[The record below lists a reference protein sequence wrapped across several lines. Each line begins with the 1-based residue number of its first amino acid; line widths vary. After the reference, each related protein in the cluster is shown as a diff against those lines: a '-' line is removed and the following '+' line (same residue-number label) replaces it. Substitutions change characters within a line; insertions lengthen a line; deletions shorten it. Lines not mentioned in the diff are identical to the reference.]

1 MEEDVLNALQTRTAY
16 LPGSFDRDGKIIFIV
31 SLINELQSW
40 QRKCLELS
48 ITYLKRSLSDV
59 ILQKGV
65 TIIVD
70 AQKTTTRIN
79 RHHARF
85 IYNLFEGLT
94 VNLYLV
100 KSEGFWEK
108 HVETCTKSQTKGEPI
123 VLSRSRLMKY
133 FDLTSLP
140 EELGGQ
146 LQYNYDL
153 WLQQRKS
160 IDEFVKIY
168 DNCLAAM
175 ESLQKLLQ
183 CNKSIRA
190 TEADA
195 ELKKNSQMHATVQC
209 SIETVIEMGNRIL
222 TRFNEVY
229 SLTPLVNNSKNHF
242 NATAVK
248 TNATT
253 TAINDHDVHTPV
265 ATANGWIKRTLP
277 PDLNCERARIE
288 MRLNEIEKRQTD
300 LRTAWLE
307 LIQTV
312 REARELANLEEGVA
326 FVTNWIL
333 NTAEQM
339 LNRQTAI
346 GCDVKACENLRSAH
360 DKFELECR
368 ETYGFYAEL
377 LYKIES
383 YIGSKDSPAYRDLL
397 SQKEFM
403 QFVCRSF
410 ATRLERRR
418 NILITSLRFYRLV
431 TEYFD
436 KTTEVFESLVMGGSG
451 GKMEDFT
458 KASGTLQKLK
468 SSQLSLASIERELIK
483 EGEKLSDI
491 LSMPVKDALG
501 RDLHIDYS
509 DDICSVREILDTTLA
524 RRKIFSDSVELQ
536 KLTLEQV
543 THIYTYEQ
551 DACMAI
557 KWLDDLYNVMIKCH
571 SHVGCNIHEIQ
582 VQKDELQT
590 FQETGKSIFN
600 YGCQLL
606 EASQTLRSTCKLEVT
621 EALRMQ
627 QQLERTWHS
636 LQAISQEHMTR
647 LRVSAVFHRSVED
660 YCQQLIELRKCLRS
674 MLQQQQA
681 QLRQQQRSSSS
692 GISSE
697 SEFQTQSPPS
707 SAASTNVD
715 QARAISRSMQQQQQ
729 QRQHLQQTQQHSS
742 LVDAGDHNAEAA
754 VASEKSLNE
763 QRELLRKYLMEREKL
778 LVEVGRM
785 VRLGRLLKTRLKE
798 PFVLDAATGKSIVV
812 EDIPSEITTPSPTVD
827 STISGS
833 SNTSTM
839 DSVNQIQDP
848 SKIVVNPIDN
858 NGLACN
864 AINNKLNDIAE
875 VAESLDAVIRDVQ
888 ENVQTVEVESNP
900 SPSDKK
906 LGTLRS
912 TSSEDW
918 HSRSTEDDSFATAS
932 EGNFTL
938 HSSSSFQTASG
949 RTSSFISC
957 DKNSFDAS
965 EADDSTYAFEMPE
978 LTSPLNMSFEGSEQS
993 YLSAQHL
1000 NNEQDKER
1008 TPTKLSES
1016 GSQNTHNQEDDQS
1029 SIADVEELHSESVTP
1044 TPEQHYDGYLVD
1056 SIPVESE
1063 TELEVAGIV
1072 NAPSLDI
1079 ITEHTLMP
1087 MSKTPEILDPYLDT
1101 KSSANAVEDILNGF
1115 SKQQIDVTTSLESWT
1130 THIAEKREVET
1141 ILEKI
1146 MSDNAETANK
1156 TTHVDTQLYPIF
1168 TSPSVDAKQLH
1179 ATTQD
1184 KLKLVLQD
1192 IDQAQHEIQ
1201 ERVHTTLAIQTK
1213 DPESMQKIEQVIS
1226 NLRTLKAKLDGIRYD
1241 YKTLV
1246 ESVLQFLEN
1255 VTKMRYE
1262 IDNYFLK
1269 QQQQYQQNSNDAIER
1284 CIAEHE
1290 KFRDM
1295 VMDKFRS
1302 LITQSELLIDRV
1314 RALEPPGAKEI
1325 DTDRIL
1331 KLLEN
1336 LRIYFESSNSERM
1349 SSLERLEKLEQF
1361 KNDIMDINR
1370 SLDSVCK
1377 QLQEIN
1383 NQSVDSLAAAK
1394 TTSLAFEYFERTIE
1408 SSMPKFLK
1416 PTKHEIRWGFYL
1428 QTMELLEKRIEKFT
1442 ETTTQ
1447 QLLISNPE
1455 SESYVR
1461 EELRKLSDKWQQ
1473 FKDQV
1478 KNKRKSLDQA
1488 TDFFEIIEKIDA
1500 EYHEISYFYNSVSN
1514 KITYLRDPVEASN
1527 LVNDIDRYVNERE
1540 APLREKLDNA
1550 AKCSHDMGKVSQLYN
1565 DVMTI
1570 FQSFMKLKSD
1580 ITIVQE
1586 RLKHEERV
1594 KEQREKEAREQAE
1607 RDKAARE
1614 AEARERAA
1622 REEEARLLALKEQAV
1637 REQIER
1643 EKMAL
1648 ELAARERA
1656 IREEEQRLMAA
1667 KEQAAREQ
1675 AARELA
1681 AREAEEARLR
1691 ALREEEARLQA
1702 AREQAQREQFAREQ
1716 LAREEEQ
1723 NRLKALREEES
1734 RLLALREQTIR
1745 EEEQR
1750 LHQLREQ
1757 NKREEEA
1764 RQQAFKEQMKRE
1776 EEARLQAVRDQ
1787 IDHQRLVTENIRKD
1801 VQINHIFT
1809 EIKYSSPQFTKQLKD
1824 AVTRENDKFTF
1835 ECEVTGNPEP
1845 TVEWFKDGI
1854 SIQNNPDYKT
1864 SFNKGICR
1872 LVIEETFAAD
1882 SARFTC
1888 RASNLVGNAE
1898 TSANLS
1904 VRENA
1909 AEIQMI
1915 APRIVRFLESGK
1927 AKEGSS
1933 YEFSCVVTGNP
1944 LPTVQWY
1951 KNDKC
1956 IDDSPDYVIS
1966 YNNGE
1971 AKLRFEEVFL
1981 EDDAVY
1987 TCSASNPAGIEHCS
2001 ASLIVE
2007 PLEPTEMPHFKIPLT
2022 NVMARVGQKI
2032 KLEALIGGIP
2042 RPDIYWLHNG
2052 KPFCPRDIKYE
2063 YGRVTVI
2070 IPQAY
2075 PKDAGVYV
2083 LTAKN
2088 LAGEAYSSCNVNVK
2102 GRLPNETSDSEM
2114 ASDMDVEP
2122 IKPSVQLALKDV
2134 SIFEGKPVRLDCVIV
2149 GQPEPEVIWYH
2160 NDRPV
2165 KESADVQLLFQGDKC
2180 SLIIQEVYQ
2189 EDGGN
2194 YKVVAINS
2202 AGEASSS
2209 CELKVTPLNIA
2220 EPATRAQSERQSL
2233 AKELE
2238 PKFEKFLSDVLVDE
2252 GETVEMEVMTSGDK
2266 PMTAKWFLTNK
2277 ELTNTDRFLIESN
2290 PNGGVFKLTIKNV
2303 NNDDKGVYTVKVC
2316 NSAGEA
2322 KCFSHLIVKSVN
2334 APESQ
2339 RTQQV
2344 EIVEQKTCPEFKEL
2358 FSDKTAN
2365 LEDLVKFEC
2374 IVKGKPT
2381 PKVHW
2386 YFNDQPVH
2394 GHNFLVST
2402 SGEREVLTIQKVGP
2416 DTVGKVSCVAE
2427 NDVGKATCVA
2437 FLGLVG
2443 SGLECMPAQSN
2454 MQTMTQEHNTD
2465 SSRVTIKKQTYTTTS
2480 TSQVSSY
2487 EGNMPQTEIH
2497 HSSAHIDQSLKQ
2509 LGAQRPEIMESHHY
2523 QELHKSKDMSSPHV
2537 QQKSFVLVQSA
2548 ANGSTTTNAIVP
2560 SSPTRTRREI
2570 APRFTTPLT
2579 GKIVDQGAD
2588 VSMEAIYDGF
2598 PSPEIKVE
2606 KNGAQLFDTD
2616 RLKIGNKCNRVT
2628 IDLKEVNVGDAGRYA
2643 VTASNTMGQ
2652 STSTADLVVKK
2663 TIFPPVFGRRLQA
2676 QVVKKGEKIIMEVEV
2691 TGLPEPTVVWMKDEK
2706 PLNESGLSQH
2716 RLLTQGNTHKLIIE
2730 KGQVSDSGKYMVKA
2744 TNAGGEAKSIADCAV
2759 LEPTPERMQEVVKT
2773 IVYETPSE
2781 FKSETLAKEP
2791 QSFETQQSDITTSND
2806 LHGLSESKIIT
2817 EHRCTTEATMR
2828 LEHKSAYLDLPE
2840 LQQRTNNNNENN
2852 TTTTSTTV
2860 PTHNEIKPI
2869 PTTIATSSNHY
2880 TTTNIPINQDVTDFS
2895 HQLEQLKSLSSN
2907 FENMQTKIG
2916 YTQTPPP
2923 VPPKPYP
2930 PVTATIVP
2938 PTNESYNTSSMTS
2951 TSTSSEKKSSSFEY
2965 FKKIDE
2971 VIKEQPKEEQKF
2983 VNNKPL
2989 KVETKKSSFN
2999 LEEELKNLNLI
3010 PGSPP
3015 EICFT
3020 ADGTKANKPSLNEKI
3035 QKLEERQLSGKEPP
3049 HGGISIF
3056 PPQTPTKAANAA
3068 PTFASNMPLASETYS
3083 HDTTLTKSV
3092 KVEYGQPIMRPA
3104 ATLPTPA
3111 QQFTRSP
3118 SPKPSAEGLAM
3129 SKLWTPN
3136 HVSGY
3141 ESCTSELEQ
3150 YNDTKSQKHE
3160 VKEIKIQKLPT
3171 PTQELSAPFLVKQ
3184 VTQSIP
3190 IPQAP
3195 RSKTPIDGVELK
3207 PGTPPEIC
3215 FAGQPEQRR
3224 QSLVETMERTLEQNL
3239 IQGGPSRVLPHSVP
3253 TITPQ
3258 STKAPYKPPPP
3269 VVPPKLQTPRGE
3281 YYESDYESDRWKY
3294 SGSESDENSLRP
3306 ALKPHQGA
3314 FKTNGYAADT
3324 EEISSFSKMESS
3336 MMEKKSYYES
3346 SSTSNATGP
3355 GLEKQPPAQL
3365 YFSSSNASHHNG
3377 PDKQE
3382 SFASQENKYHHE
3394 DKDYKVTSMTK
3405 NIAYNMSSSSTTGPK
3420 FQSTPIKAPVAPSPI
3435 PVQRKTPAEFSD
3447 YSSEIDERFRSVSRN
3462 CESESEIKGYRVVFP
3477 PTPVPK
3483 TNGHKSP
3490 VVVVTPSPMEF
3501 ESAKPKFEPIRQEQT
3516 RHEVKTETS
3525 KQFYSSKQQQ
3535 QQQQQQ
3541 TQQVF
3546 KPKPVAAKFLA
3557 AAQQQQTPTPPQ
3569 PQFRPQP
3576 QHQQPAPSAQPTM
3589 YYNAI
3594 AGTPLHMAKMAT
3606 ETKNVMQMKE
3616 SSETCQRVVNMQ
3628 QTKRVIHFDSQ
3639 KEESSSH
3646 MHSYGQQPQQQQPT
3660 QLEPFPYSPTPSPRC
3675 TPARQRVPPPPTPTK
3690 FVPGDFRESDYDS
3703 EIENAKIAPLWTP
3716 MGEQGPLRFRHVE
3729 PPRPGRSCS
3738 LPRSYERVLSPME
3751 FDRGP
3756 EMPSKIQVD
3765 VNALRQQRGSSVN
3778 PRTQSLSRHSSMRSN
3793 QQNYQSTLYE
3803 QEQQQN
3809 FSRDDMNL
3817 KVGSPPRYGYIQSQ
3831 AEEQAKTMSSTFM
3844 QKSHKFVEDVQEDLH
3859 KMSKTTIVNGSS
3871 TEPRVITHSFRPGFK
3886 RAPSEGDNKPQAYRD
3901 ESRVS
3906 QYGTKCVDPNTGLI
3920 YFKYD
3925 FGYEFGILFPGE
3937 GHKFVAN
3944 KWNSSQS
3951 SLPPTTSQQFK
3962 QTGRKSPYPLP
3973 GGRDLVIPVR
3983 HERSTT
3989 STPTPLYSSQSGS
4002 GGYYSD
4008 TETTK
4013 HTRGPSYKM
4022 TSSNVPS
4029 SSSFAINR
4037 LKKRYSLPNTQVIDV
4052 NIDRL
4057 HSNGSLHNLHRLPYP
4072 ADLPQDVPVN
4082 AHLNRDEYPQKPPM
4096 FITPLKDRAV
4106 VAGQQARFECIVQ
4119 CHPQPQIMW
4128 TKNGYDLESSNK
4140 HILEYR
4146 NGVCRLTIPQAY
4158 PDDAGTYSCSAT
4170 NPLGTATTT
4179 GSLEVTGKYN
4189 AGQRF

>member
-1087 MSKTPEILDPYLDT
+1087 MSKTPESTEKLYIKVVELEPKITTLGANLDESVRLQKEHDETLRNIQNLPGPMEEFVHKADKLLASKRISSELVNAMADTLNIIWGDILHLLQDRQNILHLCTEFHDKMVQCQRRMDQLEVACIDTMIPIEVTAVQEFLNKFKQLRIDMLTAVMAALKDGNELLAQLQELENMESLDTRPEHIKRDATRSVHQVQQWLEALHDRRNALEIAWQTRKTQLEQCLALAMLGRELIEVEASLMQQRNEVTSMFSLGECEHTANNALHNYREWKQQALLLRDRALKITRAKEKLQASGTFTGDEACARAYNVLSACTEHLDLVDQREHWLQQSRDFFSKADNTLKVLEKLEVELSNVKLPPNSPESFAMYAKVHRDVGNFTEEPLRLGYSILDEVGRTQPETQGIKRVLDEIENRKAYIEGICANSNEDQRRVQQALKEFLTQYNDLLEWLMSSGQLYLQQNIHMGRNLEQSKQFLLQHHELMQDLEIKGELINLLLESIKTHLESLSAQQRYDVDSKAESLHKHWIELKDLVLKRVDCVSILIEFFEKANEFASQLDNLKRQLAQTPNEQKLQFLQETWQNIRNDFNDLKNLGNRFLHWKILDPYLDT

-2781 FKSETLAKEP
+2781 FKSE
-2791 QSFETQQSDITTSND
+2791 
-2806 LHGLSESKIIT
+2806 
-2817 EHRCTTEATMR
+2817 
-2828 LEHKSAYLDLPE
+2828 
-2840 LQQRTNNNNENN
+2840 
-2852 TTTTSTTV
+2852 
-2860 PTHNEIKPI
+2860 
-2869 PTTIATSSNHY
+2869 
-2880 TTTNIPINQDVTDFS
+2880 
-2895 HQLEQLKSLSSN
+2895 
-2907 FENMQTKIG
+2907 
-2916 YTQTPPP
+2916 
-2923 VPPKPYP
+2923 
-2930 PVTATIVP
+2930 
-2938 PTNESYNTSSMTS
+2938 
-2951 TSTSSEKKSSSFEY
+2951 
-2965 FKKIDE
+2965 
-2971 VIKEQPKEEQKF
+2971 
-2983 VNNKPL
+2983 
-2989 KVETKKSSFN
+2989 
-2999 LEEELKNLNLI
+2999 
-3010 PGSPP
+3010 
-3015 EICFT
+3015 
-3020 ADGTKANKPSLNEKI
+3020 
-3035 QKLEERQLSGKEPP
+3035 
-3049 HGGISIF
+3049 
-3056 PPQTPTKAANAA
+3056 
-3068 PTFASNMPLASETYS
+3068 
-3083 HDTTLTKSV
+3083 
-3092 KVEYGQPIMRPA
+3092 
-3104 ATLPTPA
+3104 
-3111 QQFTRSP
+3111 
-3118 SPKPSAEGLAM
+3118 
-3129 SKLWTPN
+3129 
-3136 HVSGY
+3136 
-3141 ESCTSELEQ
+3141 
-3150 YNDTKSQKHE
+3150 
-3160 VKEIKIQKLPT
+3160 
-3171 PTQELSAPFLVKQ
+3171 
-3184 VTQSIP
+3184 
-3190 IPQAP
+3190 
-3195 RSKTPIDGVELK
+3195 
-3207 PGTPPEIC
+3207 
-3215 FAGQPEQRR
+3215 
-3224 QSLVETMERTLEQNL
+3224 
-3239 IQGGPSRVLPHSVP
+3239 
-3253 TITPQ
+3253 
-3258 STKAPYKPPPP
+3258 
-3269 VVPPKLQTPRGE
+3269 
-3281 YYESDYESDRWKY
+3281 
-3294 SGSESDENSLRP
+3294 
-3306 ALKPHQGA
+3306 
-3314 FKTNGYAADT
+3314 
-3324 EEISSFSKMESS
+3324 
-3336 MMEKKSYYES
+3336 
-3346 SSTSNATGP
+3346 
-3355 GLEKQPPAQL
+3355 
-3365 YFSSSNASHHNG
+3365 
-3377 PDKQE
+3377 
-3382 SFASQENKYHHE
+3382 
-3394 DKDYKVTSMTK
+3394 DYKVTSMTK

-3906 QYGTKCVDPNTGLI
+3906 QYDQGTQTEVLQITEPLEN
-3920 YFKYD
+3920 
-3925 FGYEFGILFPGE
+3925 
-3937 GHKFVAN
+3937 GHEKTNGHYYHTIERETAPKPQQHKLRKSASFSSSSG
-3944 KWNSSQS
+3944 NSLASNSMNSHTS
-3951 SLPPTTSQQFK
+3951 SLSLRSSPLRSSHRMLKSDTINTFQKWETTVESISYVTTKTVSISGVPTEK
-3962 QTGRKSPYPLP
+3962 AIKSNTL
-3973 GGRDLVIPVR
+3973 RS
-3983 HERSTT
+3983 RSTT
-3989 STPTPLYSSQSGS
+3989 PSNKEGTTNVKESS
-4002 GGYYSD
+4002 
-4008 TETTK
+4008 K
-4013 HTRGPSYKM
+4013 AKM
-4022 TSSNVPS
+4022 T
-4029 SSSFAINR
+4029 
-4037 LKKRYSLPNTQVIDV
+4037 
-4052 NIDRL
+4052 
-4057 HSNGSLHNLHRLPYP
+4057 NGHN
-4072 ADLPQDVPVN
+4072 
-4082 AHLNRDEYPQKPPM
+4082 
-4096 FITPLKDRAV
+4096 
-4106 VAGQQARFECIVQ
+4106 
-4119 CHPQPQIMW
+4119 
-4128 TKNGYDLESSNK
+4128 
-4140 HILEYR
+4140 
-4146 NGVCRLTIPQAY
+4146 
-4158 PDDAGTYSCSAT
+4158 
-4170 NPLGTATTT
+4170 GTAEKAILTKFY
-4179 GSLEVTGKYN
+4179 SFKS
-4189 AGQRF
+4189 